1 MIFDKM
7 GVVKWDRSFEVNF
20 KAFFKKWFDFC
31 NYTTSGKRI
40 EFDREITKLI
50 NFSCLDISAIF

>member
-31 NYTTSGKRI
+31 NFTTSGKRI

-50 NFSCLDISAIF
+50 NFSC